1 MRGGSFLD
9 KALEWAQG
17 KELREI
23 LEFSI
28 SLEVNAIDLYIKME
42 RKVEGKDAKEVFQTL
57 SNQERNHLK
66 RLTAALQK
74 D

>member
-1 MRGGSFLD
+1 VVLN
-9 KALEWAQG
+9 KALEWTQG
-17 KELREI
+17 QELRDI
-23 LEFSI
+23 LDFSV

-42 RKVEGKDAKEVFQTL
+42 RGVEGQEAKEVFLAL

-66 RLTAALQK
+66 RLTAAFQN